1 MVFSVRDFYKTL
13 LKEFKQAGLDTPE
26 LDLRFFLK
34 ALPGVSDIDI
44 VTDTERVLSE
54 EEQERVRGWA
64 ARRLAGTPVSKIL
77 GHNEFWGLPFK
88 VTKEVLDPR
97 PDTEILVDAALKGFA
112 GKPPKK
118 ILDLGTGSGCIL
130 IALLHEWPDAQG
142 TAVDISE
149 KALSVA
155 RDNAKMNGVADR
167 IEFVHSDWCE
177 KIDESYGLI
186 VSNPPYIPNPEL
198 ESLSDE
204 VKNHDPILALDGG
217 IGGMESYKKIF
228 LQIFSLQNGCGKA
241 FVEIGAGQEE
251 NVTRLVEE
259 SGLSVKRIIPDL
271 AGIPRVVEISCGDK

>member
-1 MVFSVRDFYKTL
+1 MVSVRDFYKNL
-13 LKEFKQAGLDTPE
+13 LTELKPAGLETPE

-44 VTDTERVLSE
+44 VTDTERILSDE
-54 EEQERVRGWA
+54 EIQYVRYCVS
-64 ARRLAGTPVSKIL
+64 RRLTGEPVSKIL

-88 VTKEVLDPR
+88 VTKDVLDPR
-97 PDTEILVDAALKGFA
+97 PDTETLVEAALKAFA
-112 GKPPKK
+112 DEPPVK

-142 TAVDISE
+142 TAVDISG

-155 RDNAKMNGVADR
+155 RENAKMNGVADR
-167 IEFVHSDWCE
+167 IEFIHSDWCE
-177 KIDESYGLI
+177 KIDESYDLI
-186 VSNPPYIPNPEL
+186 VSNPPYIPNPEI

-259 SGLSVKRIIPDL
+259 SGLSVKRIIRDL